1 MVAKVRDMSAIDRRK
16 LTAAEYLSLEHH
28 AETRSEFIAGEVR
41 AMSGATMKHTI
52 IVGNLMVELGQQLKG
67 KRCSVLAH
75 DMRVKTVSLGSYFYP
90 DLVGICGPADLEQGV
105 TDTLLNPTVVIEIL
119 SPSTEAYDRGE
130 KFFHYQQIES
140 LRQYVLVSQFQP
152 RVEIY
157 TRSAEGR
164 WEYQVISGAEARLP
178 LASLEAEVS
187 LAEVYRGV
195 DLAAPVPDGLR

>member
-1 MVAKVRDMSAIDRRK
+1 MSATNRSK
-16 LTAAEYLSLEHH
+16 LTGAEYLSLEHH

-41 AMSGATMKHTI
+41 AMSGASMKHTI
-52 IVGNLMVELGQQLKG
+52 IVGNLSGELHQQLKG
-67 KRCSVLAH
+67 KRCTVLTH
-75 DMRVKTVSLGSYFYP
+75 DMRVKAESLGSFFYP

-140 LRQYVLVSQFQP
+140 LRQYVLVSQFKP

-157 TRSAEGR
+157 TRGVDGR

-178 LASLEAEVS
+178 LTSLEAEVS

>member
-1 MVAKVRDMSAIDRRK
+1 MSATDRGK
-16 LTAAEYLSLEHH
+16 LTGAEYLSLEHS
-28 AETRSEFIAGEVR
+28 AETRSEFVAGEVR

-52 IVGNLMVELGQQLKG
+52 MTRNLLVALDQQLKG
-67 KRCSVLAH
+67 KRCIVLSH
-75 DMRVKTVSLGSYFYP
+75 DVRVKAASIDSYFYP
-90 DLVGICGPADLEQGV
+90 DLVGICGPADLEQGI

-140 LRQYVLVSQFQP
+140 LRQYVLVSQFQL

-157 TRSAEGR
+157 TRGADGR

-178 LASLEAEVS
+178 LTSLEAEIS

-195 DLAAPVPDGLR
+195 DLAAPIPEGLR